1 MTPQQRTNSKMKAI
15 ETIYNG
21 IRFRSRTEA
30 RWAVFMDALGVVW
43 EYEREG
49 FDLGDGVLYLPDF
62 WLPQLNCWIEIKGV
76 RAVPEDE
83 LKKVRRLAKQSGKD
97 VYLFCGSPLAPD
109 EDNPNLWYGAESAAD
124 WFPSEGGQDGHH
136 LWCECPRCRRV
147 GIEFDGRA
155 GRIGCGCYPG
165 DKVYNFRSPRL
176 MVAYSKARQ
185 ARLDGRSQR
194 EASTRRLCHGW

>member
-1 MTPQQRTNSKMKAI
+1 MKAI

-21 IRFRSRTEA
+21 VRFRSRTEA
-30 RWAVFMDALGVVW
+30 RWAVFMDALSVVW

-62 WLPQLNCWIEIKGV
+62 WLPQLNCWIEIKGA

-83 LKKVRRLAKQSGKD
+83 LEKVRRLAKQSGKD

-124 WFPSEGGQDGHH
+124 WFPSEGGQDGHY
-136 LWCECPRCRRV
+136 LWCACPKCHRI

-155 GRIGCGCYPG
+155 GRIGCGCVLG
-165 DKVYNFRSPRL
+165 DKTYNFRSTRL
-176 MVAYSKARQ
+176 LAAYSKARE

>member
-21 IRFRSRTEA
+21 VRFRSRTEA

-49 FDLGDGVLYLPDF
+49 FDLGDGIFYLPDF
-62 WLPQLNCWIEIKGV
+62 WLPQLNCWIEIKG
-76 RAVPEDE
+76 ASPVPKDE
-83 LKKVRRLAKQSGKD
+83 VEKVRRLAKQSGKGM
-97 VYLFCGSPLAPD
+97 YLFCDSPMAPD
-109 EDNPNLWYGAESAAD
+109 DYSDSFWYGCESAASWYGPNNEED
-124 WFPSEGGQDGHH
+124 DHY
-136 LWCECPRCRRV
+136 LWCECPKCGKI

-155 GRIGCGCYPG
+155 GRIGCKC
-165 DKVYNFRSPRL
+165 DIHHKSYNYRSPRL
-176 MVAYSKARQ
+176 LNAYSKARE

>member
-21 IRFRSRTEA
+21 VRFRSRTEA

-49 FDLGDGVLYLPDF
+49 FDLGDGIFYLPDF
-62 WLPQLNCWIEIKGV
+62 WLPQLNCWIEIKG
-76 RAVPEDE
+76 ASPVPKDE
-83 LKKVRRLAKQSGKD
+83 VEKVRRLADQSGKNAF
-97 VYLFCGSPLAPD
+97 LFCGSPLAPD
-109 EDNPNLWYGAESAAD
+109 SDHPDLWYGSNSAAEFFD
-124 WFPSEGGQDGHH
+124 PGGGWDNHY
-136 LWCECPRCRRV
+136 LWCECPKCRKI

-155 GRIGCGCYPG
+155 GRIGCRC
-165 DKVYNFRSPRL
+165 DTHEKSYNFRSPRL
-176 MVAYSKARQ
+176 MVAYSKARE

-194 EASTRRLCHGW
+194 EALTRRLCHGW